1 MPGFSGSIDF
11 GGTFSHGYLLIGAL
25 ILIGV
30 GLLLLSLV
38 VNARVGRS
46 VRADE
51 RHREKV
57 FEYYRNTFSQLG
69 VILIGIGVSLF
80 IFFFQQ
86 NYQDQKRR
94 ETEVNQLLAK
104 QSVRIGRAAA
114 LVRSLSEYDRLLDDG
129 GPFVNPED
137 GGNNR
142 AVTAKGA
149 DLAEQVRQ
157 IRLVD
162 RDIDL
167 EDFSVFNFS
176 RDLEASTL
184 ITELDP
190 KLWFAIVEDESDI
203 HYATAQLAQDFDD
216 LKSEIGT
223 DPVASVLSDP
233 EREGNVK
240 EQVLD
245 VLYDMDLLR
254 DRARRLVG
262 RACWFLSE
270 GSEFLSLKAIQAFED
285 DYKSHR
291 EWIDQAEKFLTS
303 REIGG
308 GDCFA
313 MLRYDPEASN

>member
-1 MPGFSGSIDF
+1 MPGFSGLIDF

-38 VNARVGRS
+38 VNVRVGRS

-94 ETEVNQLLAK
+94 ETEINQLLAK

-157 IRLVD
+157 VRLVD

-233 EREGNVK
+233 ER
-240 EQVLD
+240 
-245 VLYDMDLLR
+245 
-254 DRARRLVG
+254 RA
-262 RACWFLSE
+262 
-270 GSEFLSLKAIQAFED
+270 
-285 DYKSHR
+285 
-291 EWIDQAEKFLTS
+291 T
-303 REIGG
+303 
-308 GDCFA
+308 
-313 MLRYDPEASN
+313 

>member
-38 VNARVGRS
+38 VNVRVGRS

-94 ETEVNQLLAK
+94 ETEINQLLAK

-190 KLWFAIVEDESDI
+190 KLWFAIVEDESDV

-291 EWIDQAEKFLTS
+291 EWIEEAKKFLTS